1 MFRGARGSGRGG
13 CLMKAVSLLC
23 VLLGACAAIGIAQ
36 ESVKRSGEEGRII
49 ALESAWDQAEQNKD
63 ATALANLLSD
73 NLVYVDYDGS
83 LSNKQQFLAS
93 VKSTSISS
101 EQINNEGV
109 TVRLYNNVAVST
121 GIYRD
126 KGVENGK
133 PFQRRGRFTN
143 VWINQNGAWQCIA
156 SQSTLI
162 VH

>member
-1 MFRGARGSGRGG
+1 MR
-13 CLMKAVSLLC
+13 AVAAIC
-23 VLLGACAAIGIAQ
+23 VLVSAWAAIGIGQ
-36 ESVKRSGEEGRII
+36 ESVKPSGEEGRII
-49 ALESAWDQAEQNKD
+49 ALESAWDQAEKNKD
-63 ATALANLLSD
+63 ATALAGLLAD

-83 LSNKQQFLAS
+83 LRNKQQFLAS
-93 VKSTSISS
+93 IKSASVSS

-109 TVRLYNNVAVST
+109 TVRLYNNNVAVST

-143 VWINQNGAWQCIA
+143 VWINQNGTWQCIA

-162 VH
+162 AH

>member
-1 MFRGARGSGRGG
+1 MKAMAALCVFVSAWAAMGSG
-13 CLMKAVSLLC
+13 
-23 VLLGACAAIGIAQ
+23 Q
-36 ESVKRSGEEGRII
+36 ESVKPSGEEGRII

-93 VKSTSISS
+93 VKSTSVSS

-126 KGVENGK
+126 K
-133 PFQRRGRFTN
+133 
-143 VWINQNGAWQCIA
+143 
-156 SQSTLI
+156 
-162 VH
+162 

>member
-1 MFRGARGSGRGG
+1 
-13 CLMKAVSLLC
+13 MKAVASLC
-23 VLLGACAAIGIAQ
+23 VLLVACAAIGIAQ
-36 ESVKRSGEEGRII
+36 GPQKPSGEEGRII

-93 VKSTSISS
+93 VKSANVSS

-162 VH
+162 AH

>member
-1 MFRGARGSGRGG
+1 
-13 CLMKAVSLLC
+13 MKAVASLS
-23 VLLGACAAIGIAQ
+23 VLLVAWAAIGIAQ
-36 ESVKRSGEEGRII
+36 ESGKRSGEEGRII

-93 VKSTSISS
+93 VKSASISS

-162 VH
+162 AH

>member
-1 MFRGARGSGRGG
+1 
-13 CLMKAVSLLC
+13 MKTVALVC
-23 VLLGACAAIGIAQ
+23 VFLGAWAAIAIAQ
-36 ESVKRSGEEGRII
+36 ERVKPSGEEGRII

-63 ATALANLLSD
+63 AAALANLLAD

-83 LSNKQQFLAS
+83 LINKQQFLAS
-93 VKSTSISS
+93 IKSASVSS

-109 TVRLYNNVAVST
+109 TVRLYNNNVAVST

-162 VH
+162 AH

>member
-1 MFRGARGSGRGG
+1 
-13 CLMKAVSLLC
+13 MKVVAALFVF
-23 VLLGACAAIGIAQ
+23 LGAWEAMGIAQ
-36 ESVKRSGEEGRII
+36 ESVKPSGEEGRII

-63 ATALANLLSD
+63 AAALAGLLAD

-83 LSNKQQFLAS
+83 LKTKQQFLESA
-93 VKSTSISS
+93 KSGNTTS

-109 TVRLYNNVAVST
+109 SVRIYNNNVAVST

-126 KGVENGK
+126 KGVEKGK

-143 VWINQNGAWQCIA
+143 VWIKQGGSWQCVA

-162 VH
+162 AH

>member
-1 MFRGARGSGRGG
+1 
-13 CLMKAVSLLC
+13 MKAVASLS
-23 VLLGACAAIGIAQ
+23 VLLVAWAAIGIAQ
-36 ESVKRSGEEGRII
+36 ESGKRRGEEGRII

-63 ATALANLLSD
+63 ATALANLLAD

-93 VKSTSISS
+93 VKSASVSS

-162 VH
+162 AH

>member
-1 MFRGARGSGRGG
+1 MKAMAALCVFVSAWAAVGSG
-13 CLMKAVSLLC
+13 
-23 VLLGACAAIGIAQ
+23 Q
-36 ESVKRSGEEGRII
+36 ESVIRSGEEGRII

-63 ATALANLLSD
+63 ATALANLLAD
-73 NLVYVDYDGS
+73 NLVYVDYDGR
-83 LSNKQQFLAS
+83 LNNKQQFLAS
-93 VKSTSISS
+93 IKSARVSS

-109 TVRLYNNVAVST
+109 TVRLYNNNNNVAVST

-162 VH
+162 TH

>member
-1 MFRGARGSGRGG
+1 MG
-13 CLMKAVSLLC
+13 
-23 VLLGACAAIGIAQ
+23 IGQ
-36 ESVKRSGEEGRII
+36 ESVKPSGEEGRII
-49 ALESAWDQAEQNKD
+49 ALESAWDQAEKNKD
-63 ATALANLLSD
+63 ATALAGLLAD

-83 LSNKQQFLAS
+83 LRNKQQFLAS
-93 VKSTSISS
+93 IKSASVSS

-109 TVRLYNNVAVST
+109 TVRLYNNNVAVST

-143 VWINQNGAWQCIA
+143 VWINQNGTWQCIA

-162 VH
+162 AH

>member
-1 MFRGARGSGRGG
+1 
-13 CLMKAVSLLC
+13 
-23 VLLGACAAIGIAQ
+23 
-36 ESVKRSGEEGRII
+36 VKPSGEEGRII
-49 ALESAWDQAEQNKD
+49 ALESAWDQAEKNKD
-63 ATALANLLSD
+63 ATALAGLLAD

-83 LSNKQQFLAS
+83 LRNKQQFLAS
-93 VKSTSISS
+93 IKSASVSS

-109 TVRLYNNVAVST
+109 TVRLYNNNVAVST

-143 VWINQNGAWQCIA
+143 VWINQNGTWQCIA

-162 VH
+162 AH

>member
-1 MFRGARGSGRGG
+1 
-13 CLMKAVSLLC
+13 MK
-23 VLLGACAAIGIAQ
+23 AAIGLCAMLCLCAALGIAQ
-36 ESVKRSGEEGRII
+36 QQVKPRGEEGRII
-49 ALESAWDQAEQNKD
+49 ALESAWDQAEQNRD
-63 ATALANLLSD
+63 VNALVNLLAD

-93 VKSTSISS
+93 IKSGDITG

-109 TVRLYNNVAVST
+109 SVHLYNNNVAVST

-126 KGVENGK
+126 KGIEKGK

-143 VWINQNGAWQCIA
+143 VWLNQNGKWECIA

-162 VH
+162 AR